1 MASFETSVGLDE
13 LMESL
18 TTVDIEAIAPIALE
32 ESAPIV
38 KAKLSQLA
46 EPHRD
51 TGAMIRS
58 IKIQRAKKKRDKY
71 SIFVGPSGVDRK
83 SGTRNMER
91 LAYLEYGVRENNQPA
106 TPVITP
112 TVRATHDDVC
122 DKMQDVFNR
131 YLDRNG
137 L

>member
-83 SGTRNMER
+83 SGTRNMEK

-106 TPVITP
+106 TPVILP
-112 TVRATHDDVC
+112 AIRATHDDVC
-122 DKMQDVFNR
+122 NSMQETFNR
-131 YLDRNG
+131 YLEEQG

>member
-1 MASFETSVGLDE
+1 MASFETSVGLDD
-13 LMESL
+13 LMQSL
-18 TTVDIEAIAPIALE
+18 TSIDIEAIAPVALE

-38 KAKLSQLA
+38 KTKLVQLA

-58 IKIQRAKKKRDKY
+58 IKAKKAKKNRDAY

-83 SGTRNMER
+83 SGTRNMEK
-91 LAYLEYGVRENNQPA
+91 LAYLEYGVREHNQPA

-112 TVRATHDDVC
+112 AVRATHDDVC